1 MNNNDIYDKNYLLKL
16 GRKYGINAEAGHL
29 NEKGIRVF
37 SNGDGTYSTDAS
49 TDYQR
54 LEYEKDKLTRSI
66 NAVNNGFNE
75 TSNNHELQ
83 QNTGSKLGIFI
94 FLILIIF
101 GAAWLFFNINI

>member
-75 TSNNHELQ
+75 TSNNQQLQ
-83 QNTGSKLGIFI
+83 KSKRNTGVVFICILIFVA
-94 FLILIIF
+94 FLIFTSLD
-101 GAAWLFFNINI
+101 